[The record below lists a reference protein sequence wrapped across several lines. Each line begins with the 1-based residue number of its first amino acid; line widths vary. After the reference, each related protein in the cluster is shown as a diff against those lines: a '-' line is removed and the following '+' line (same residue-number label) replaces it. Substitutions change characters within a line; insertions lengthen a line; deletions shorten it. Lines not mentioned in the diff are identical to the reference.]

1 MNFASSKKGVNPL
14 RKNVWIGGWVIF
26 ILLCGSMPAFAQQA
40 QTITAEGVGAVIGGD
55 RAIAR
60 DQAIQDA
67 LRKAVEQAVG
77 TMVSSETLVQNFQ
90 TLNDKIYTQTQGYI
104 QNYRVLSETP
114 GSNVHQVTIQASV
127 AIGDLEKDLQA
138 LGFLLGQVGKPR
150 IMILV
155 AEQQIGQQSFNYWWG
170 TARATQADL
179 NIAEN
184 TIMDR
189 FREKGF
195 DIVDPQAQSGNI
207 RIPPAYQ
214 VVELSN
220 QNAITIGKQVDAE
233 IVIVGKALARMAG
246 NIAGTAMKS
255 IQANV
260 SMRAIQ
266 IDNAR
271 VLSSGAENA
280 AAVHIDEVTAGSEA
294 IKKAS
299 VKMSDKMMDD
309 ILKNFQKRVGASTTV
324 QLTVTGLAG
333 ADDVRKFK
341 TSVLGQVRG
350 VEGIHERSFAENVVK
365 MDVEIKGSA
374 QSLSQEISRKTF
386 PDFNVRIIRSSW
398 NTLEV
403 QVSPK

>member
-1 MNFASSKKGVNPL
+1 VNPL
-14 RKNVWIGGWVIF
+14 GKNVWIGGWLILA
-26 ILLCGSMPAFAQQA
+26 LLCGGIPAFGQQA
-40 QTITAEGVGAVIGGD
+40 QTVTAEGVGAVFGND

-77 TMVSSETLVQNFQ
+77 TLVSSETMVENFQ

-114 GSNVHQVTIQASV
+114 GSNVHQVTIQATV

-155 AEQQIGQQSFNYWWG
+155 AEQQIGHQNYNYWWG
-170 TARATQADL
+170 AHRGTQTDL
-179 NIAEN
+179 NVAEN

-195 DIVDPQAQSGNI
+195 EVVDHQAQAGNI
-207 RIPPAYQ
+207 KVPPAFQ

-220 QNAITIGKQVDAE
+220 QNAITLGKQVDAE
-233 IVIVGKALARMAG
+233 IVIIGKALARSAG
-246 NIAGTAMKS
+246 SIAGTSMKS
-255 IQANV
+255 FQANI

-271 VLSSGAENA
+271 ILSSGNENA
-280 AAVHIDEVTAGSEA
+280 AAVHIDEVTGGAEA

-299 VKMSDKMMDD
+299 IKMSDKMMED
-309 ILKNFQKRVGASTTV
+309 ILKNFQKRVGATTLV
-324 QLTVTGLAG
+324 QLTVFGLTGP
-333 ADDVRKFK
+333 DDVRKFK

-350 VEGIHERSFAENVVK
+350 VEGIHERSFSENTAK
-365 MDVEIKGSA
+365 MDVDVRGSA
-374 QSLSQEISRKTF
+374 QSISQDIGRKTF
-386 PDFNVRIIRSSW
+386 PDFAVKVIRSTW

>member
-1 MNFASSKKGVNPL
+1 MSCGSSKKGVNL
-14 RKNVWIGGWVIF
+14 LGKNVWVGGWLIF
-26 ILLCGSMPAFAQQA
+26 FLLWGSLPAFPQQA
-40 QTITAEGVGAVIGGD
+40 QVVTAEGVGAVIGGD

-77 TMVSSETLVQNFQ
+77 TLVSSETMVQNFQ
-90 TLNDKIYTQTQGYI
+90 TLSDKIYTQSQGYI
-104 QNYRVLSETP
+104 QNYRVVSETP
-114 GSNVHQVTIQASV
+114 GPNVHQVTIQATV
-127 AIGDLEKDLQA
+127 AMGNLEKDLQA

-155 AEQQIGQQSFNYWWG
+155 AEQQIGQQYYNYWWG
-170 TARATQADL
+170 IHRGTQTDL
-179 NIAEN
+179 NVAEN

-195 DIVDPQAQSGNI
+195 DIVDHQAQAGNI
-207 RIPPAYQ
+207 KIPPAFQ
-214 VVELSN
+214 VVELSDR
-220 QNAITIGKQVDAE
+220 NAVTLGKQVDAE
-233 IVIVGKALARMAG
+233 IVIVGKALARSVG
-246 NIAGTAMKS
+246 SIAGTAMKS
-255 IQANV
+255 LQANI

-266 IDNAR
+266 VDNAR
-271 VLSSGAENA
+271 VLSSGTENA
-280 AAVHIDEVTAGSEA
+280 AAVHIDEVTGGSEA

-309 ILKNFQKRVGASTTV
+309 ILKNFQKRVAATTLV
-324 QLTVTGLAG
+324 QLTVFGLSG

-350 VEGIHERSFAENVVK
+350 VEGIHERSFSENTLKV
-365 MDVEIKGSA
+365 DVDIRGSS
-374 QSLSQEISRKTF
+374 QSLSQEIGRKTF
-386 PDFNVRIIRSSW
+386 PDFNVKVIRSTW

>member
-1 MNFASSKKGVNPL
+1 LG
-14 RKNVWIGGWVIF
+14 KNVWIGGWLILA
-26 ILLCGSMPAFAQQA
+26 LLCGGIPAFGQQT
-40 QTITAEGVGAVIGGD
+40 QTVTTEGVGAVFGTD

-60 DQAIQDA
+60 DHAIQDA

-77 TMVSSETLVQNFQ
+77 TLVSSETMVQNFQ

-114 GSNVHQVTIQASV
+114 GSNVHQVTIQATV

-155 AEQQIGQQSFNYWWG
+155 AEQQIGQQYYNYWWG
-170 TARATQADL
+170 AHRGTQTDL
-179 NIAEN
+179 NVAEN

-195 DIVDPQAQSGNI
+195 DIVDPQAQAGNI
-207 RIPPAYQ
+207 KVPPAFQ
-214 VVELSN
+214 VVDLSN
-220 QNAITIGKQVDAE
+220 QNAITLGKQVDAE
-233 IVIVGKALARMAG
+233 IVIIGKALARSVG
-246 NIAGTAMKS
+246 SIAGTSMKS
-255 IQANV
+255 VQANI

-271 VLSSGAENA
+271 ILSSGNENS
-280 AAVHIDEVTAGSEA
+280 AAVHIDEVTGGVEA

-299 VKMSDKMMDD
+299 VKMSDKVMDD
-309 ILKNFQKRVGASTTV
+309 ILKNFQKRVGATTMV
-324 QLTVTGLAG
+324 QLVVFGLAG
-333 ADDVRKFK
+333 ADDIRKFK
-341 TSVLGQVRG
+341 TSVLSQVRG
-350 VEGIHERSFAENVVK
+350 VEGIHERSFSENMVK
-365 MDVEIKGSA
+365 MDVDVRGSA
-374 QSLSQEISRKTF
+374 QSISQEMSRKDF
-386 PDFNVRIIRSSW
+386 PDFVVKVIRSTW

>member
-1 MNFASSKKGVNPL
+1 MSCVSSKKGVNL
-14 RKNVWIGGWVIF
+14 LGKNVWIVGWV
-26 ILLCGSMPAFAQQA
+26 LLMLLGGSVPALAQQV
-40 QTITAEGVGAVIGGD
+40 QTVTAEGVGAVIGGD

-77 TMVSSETLVQNFQ
+77 ILVSSETLVQNFQ

-104 QNYRVLSETP
+104 QNYRVLSENP
-114 GSNVHQVTIQASV
+114 GPNVHQVTIQASV
-127 AIGDLEKDLQA
+127 AMGNLEKDLQA

-150 IMILV
+150 VMILV
-155 AEQQIGQQSFNYWWG
+155 AEQQIGQVNFNYWWG
-170 TARATQADL
+170 TARGTQADL
-179 NIAEN
+179 NVAEN

-195 DIVDPQAQSGNI
+195 DIVDPQAQAGNI
-207 RIPPAYQ
+207 KIPQAFQ

-220 QNAITIGKQVDAE
+220 QNAITLGKQVDAE
-233 IVIVGKALARMAG
+233 IVIVGMALARTAG
-246 NIAGTAMKS
+246 SIAGTAMKS

-271 VLSSGAENA
+271 VLSSGTENSA
-280 AAVHIDEVTAGSEA
+280 AIHIDEVTAGSEA

-324 QLTVTGLAG
+324 QLTVTGLSG

-350 VEGIHERSFAENVVK
+350 VEGIHERSFAENVAK
-365 MDVEIKGSA
+365 MDVDVKGSA

-386 PDFNVRIIRSSW
+386 PDFNVRVIRSSW

>member
-1 MNFASSKKGVNPL
+1 VNPL
-14 RKNVWIGGWVIF
+14 GKNVWIGGWLILA
-26 ILLCGSMPAFAQQA
+26 LLCGGIPAFGQQA
-40 QTITAEGVGAVIGGD
+40 QTITAEGVGAVFGND

-77 TMVSSETLVQNFQ
+77 TLVSSETMVQNFQ
-90 TLNDKIYTQTQGYI
+90 TLNDRIYTQTQGYI

-114 GSNVHQVTIQASV
+114 GSNVHTVTIQATV

-155 AEQQIGQQSFNYWWG
+155 AEQQIGRDSLNYWWG
-170 TARATQADL
+170 PGRGAQANL
-179 NIAEN
+179 NVAEN

-195 DIVDPQAQSGNI
+195 DIVDPQAQAGSI
-207 RIPPAYQ
+207 KVPPALQ
-214 VVELSN
+214 VADLSN
-220 QNAITIGKQVDAE
+220 QNAITLGKQVDAE
-233 IVIVGKALARMAG
+233 IVIIGKALARSVG
-246 NIAGTAMKS
+246 SIAGTSMKS
-255 IQANV
+255 VQANI

-271 VLSSGAENA
+271 VLSSGNQNA
-280 AAVHIDEVTAGSEA
+280 AAVHIDEVTGGAEA

-299 VKMSDKMMDD
+299 VKISDKMMDD
-309 ILKNFQKRVGASTTV
+309 ILKNFQKRVGATTTV
-324 QLTVTGLAG
+324 SLVVFGLAG
-333 ADDVRKFK
+333 ADDIRKFK

-350 VEGIHERSFAENVVK
+350 VEGIHERSFSENMVK
-365 MDVEIKGSA
+365 MDVDVRGSA
-374 QSLSQEISRKTF
+374 QSISQDMSRKTF
-386 PDFNVRIIRSSW
+386 PGFAVKVIRSTW
-398 NTLEV
+398 NTMEI

>member
-1 MNFASSKKGVNPL
+1 VNPL
-14 RKNVWIGGWVIF
+14 GKNVWIGGWLILA
-26 ILLCGSMPAFAQQA
+26 LLCGGIPAFGQQA
-40 QTITAEGVGAVIGGD
+40 QTITAEGVGAVFGND

-77 TMVSSETLVQNFQ
+77 ILVSSETMVQNFQ
-90 TLNDKIYTQTQGYI
+90 TLNDRIYTQTQGYI
-104 QNYRVLSETP
+104 QKYRVLSETP
-114 GSNVHQVTIQASV
+114 GSNVHTVTIQATV

-155 AEQQIGQQSFNYWWG
+155 AEQQIGRDSLNYWWG
-170 TARATQADL
+170 PGRGAQANL
-179 NIAEN
+179 NVAEN

-195 DIVDPQAQSGNI
+195 DIVDPQAQAGSI
-207 RIPPAYQ
+207 KVPPALQ
-214 VVELSN
+214 VADLSN
-220 QNAITIGKQVDAE
+220 QNAITLGKQVDAE
-233 IVIVGKALARMAG
+233 IVIIGKALARSVG
-246 NIAGTAMKS
+246 SIAGTSMKS
-255 IQANV
+255 VQANI

-271 VLSSGAENA
+271 VLSSGNENA
-280 AAVHIDEVTAGSEA
+280 AAVHIDEVTGGAEA

-299 VKMSDKMMDD
+299 VKISDKMMED
-309 ILKNFQKRVGASTTV
+309 ILKNFQKRVGATTTV
-324 QLTVTGLAG
+324 SLVVFGLAG
-333 ADDVRKFK
+333 ADDIRKFK

-350 VEGIHERSFAENVVK
+350 VEGIHERSFSENMVK
-365 MDVEIKGSA
+365 MDVDVRGSA
-374 QSLSQEISRKTF
+374 QSISQDMSRKTF
-386 PDFNVRIIRSSW
+386 PDFAVKVIRSTW
-398 NTLEV
+398 NTLEI

>member
-1 MNFASSKKGVNPL
+1 MNCGSSKKGVNLL
-14 RKNVWIGGWVIF
+14 RKNVWIGGWVLIL
-26 ILLCGSMPAFAQQA
+26 LLCGSIPALAQQA
-40 QTITAEGVGAVIGGD
+40 QTITAEGVGAVVGGD

-77 TMVSSETLVQNFQ
+77 IMVSSETMVQNFQ

-114 GSNVHQVTIQASV
+114 GPNVHQVTIQASV
-127 AIGDLEKDLQA
+127 AIGNLEKDLQA

-155 AEQQIGQQSFNYWWG
+155 AEQQIGQQYYNYWWG
-170 TARATQADL
+170 THRGTQADL
-179 NIAEN
+179 NVAEN

-195 DIVDPQAQSGNI
+195 DIVDPQAQAGNI
-207 RIPPAYQ
+207 KVPPAYQ

-220 QNAITIGKQVDAE
+220 QNAITLGKQVDAE
-233 IVIVGKALARMAG
+233 IVIVGKALARSVG
-246 NIAGTAMKS
+246 SIAGTAMKS

-271 VLSSGAENA
+271 VLSSGTENS
-280 AAVHIDEVTAGSEA
+280 AAVHIDEVTAGSDA

-365 MDVEIKGSA
+365 MDVDIKGSA
-374 QSLSQEISRKTF
+374 QTLTQEISRKTF
-386 PDFNVRIIRSSW
+386 PDFNVRVVRSSW

>member
-1 MNFASSKKGVNPL
+1 LG
-14 RKNVWIGGWVIF
+14 KNVWIVGWV
-26 ILLCGSMPAFAQQA
+26 LLMLLGGSVPALAQQV
-40 QTITAEGVGAVIGGD
+40 QTVTAEGVGAVIGGD

-77 TMVSSETLVQNFQ
+77 ILVSSETLVQNFQ

-104 QNYRVLSETP
+104 QNYRVLSENP
-114 GSNVHQVTIQASV
+114 GPNVHQVTIQASV
-127 AIGDLEKDLQA
+127 AMGNLEKDLQA

-150 IMILV
+150 VMILV
-155 AEQQIGQQSFNYWWG
+155 AEQQIGQVNFNYWWG
-170 TARATQADL
+170 TARGTQADL
-179 NIAEN
+179 NVAEN

-195 DIVDPQAQSGNI
+195 DIVDPQAQAGNI
-207 RIPPAYQ
+207 KIPQAFQ

-220 QNAITIGKQVDAE
+220 QNAITLGKQVDAE
-233 IVIVGKALARMAG
+233 IVIVGKALARTAG
-246 NIAGTAMKS
+246 SIAGTAMKS

-271 VLSSGAENA
+271 VLSSGTENSA
-280 AAVHIDEVTAGSEA
+280 AIHIDEVTAGSEA

-324 QLTVTGLAG
+324 QLTVTGLSG

-350 VEGIHERSFAENVVK
+350 VEGIHERSFAENVAK
-365 MDVEIKGSA
+365 MDVDVKGSA

-386 PDFNVRIIRSSW
+386 PDFNVRVIRSSW

>member
-1 MNFASSKKGVNPL
+1 MNFASSKKGVNLL
-14 RKNVWIGGWVIF
+14 RKNVWIGGWVVLL
-26 ILLCGSMPAFAQQA
+26 LLCGSIPALAQQA
-40 QTITAEGVGAVIGGD
+40 QTITAEGVGAVVGGD

-77 TMVSSETLVQNFQ
+77 ILVSSETMVQNFQ
-90 TLNDKIYTQTQGYI
+90 TLNDKIYTQTQGYV

-114 GSNVHQVTIQASV
+114 GPNVHQVTIQATV

-150 IMILV
+150 VMILV
-155 AEQQIGQQSFNYWWG
+155 AEQQIGQVNFNYWWG
-170 TARATQADL
+170 TARGTQADL
-179 NIAEN
+179 NVAEN

-195 DIVDPQAQSGNI
+195 DIVDPQAQAGNI
-207 RIPPAYQ
+207 KIPPAFQ

-220 QNAITIGKQVDAE
+220 QNAITLGKQVDAE
-233 IVIVGKALARMAG
+233 IVIIGKALARTAG
-246 NIAGTAMKS
+246 SIAGTAMKS

-271 VLSSGAENA
+271 ILSSGNENS

-299 VKMSDKMMDD
+299 IKMSDKMMDD
-309 ILKNFQKRVGASTTV
+309 ILKNFQKRVGASTLV

-350 VEGIHERSFAENVVK
+350 VEGIHERSFAENVAK
-365 MDVEIKGSA
+365 MDVDIKGSA
-374 QSLSQEISRKTF
+374 QTLSQEISRKTF
-386 PDFNVRIIRSSW
+386 PDFNVRVLRSSW

>member
-1 MNFASSKKGVNPL
+1 MA
-14 RKNVWIGGWVIF
+14 KNVWIGGWLVLA
-26 ILLCGSMPAFAQQA
+26 LLCGSMPAFGQQS
-40 QTITAEGVGAVIGGD
+40 QTVTAEGVGAVFGND

-77 TMVSSETLVQNFQ
+77 TLVSSETMVQNFQ

-104 QNYRVLSETP
+104 QSYRILSETP
-114 GSNVHQVTIQASV
+114 GTNIHQVTIQATV

-155 AEQQIGQQSFNYWWG
+155 AEQQIGQQYYNYWWG
-170 TARATQADL
+170 THRGAQTDL
-179 NIAEN
+179 NVAEN

-195 DIVDPQAQSGNI
+195 DIVDHQAQAGNI
-207 RIPPAYQ
+207 KVPPAFQ

-220 QNAITIGKQVDAE
+220 QNAVTLGKQVDAE
-233 IVIVGKALARMAG
+233 IVLIGKALARSAG
-246 NIAGTAMKS
+246 SIAGTSMKS
-255 IQANV
+255 IQANI

-266 IDNAR
+266 VDNAR
-271 VLSSGAENA
+271 VLSSGNENA
-280 AAVHIDEVTAGSEA
+280 AAVHIDEVTGGVEA

-299 VKMSDKMMDD
+299 AKMSAKMMDD
-309 ILKNFQKRVGASTTV
+309 ILKNFQKRVGATTTV
-324 QLTVTGLAG
+324 QLIVLGLVDAN
-333 ADDVRKFK
+333 DIRRFK
-341 TSVLGQVRG
+341 NSVLLQVRG
-350 VEGIHERSFAENVVK
+350 VEGIHERSFSESMVK
-365 MDVEIKGSA
+365 MDLDVRGSA
-374 QSLSQEISRKTF
+374 QSISQEISRKTF
-386 PDFNVRIIRSSW
+386 PDFAVKVIRSTW

>member
-1 MNFASSKKGVNPL
+1 VNPL
-14 RKNVWIGGWVIF
+14 GKNLWIGGWLILA
-26 ILLCGSMPAFAQQA
+26 LLCGGIPAFGQQA
-40 QTITAEGVGAVIGGD
+40 QTITAEGVGAVFGND

-77 TMVSSETLVQNFQ
+77 TLVSSETMVQNFQ
-90 TLNDKIYTQTQGYI
+90 TLNDRIYTQTQGYI

-114 GSNVHQVTIQASV
+114 GSNIHTVTIQATV

-155 AEQQIGQQSFNYWWG
+155 AEQQIGRDSFNYWWG
-170 TARATQADL
+170 PGRGAQANL
-179 NIAEN
+179 NVAEN

-195 DIVDPQAQSGNI
+195 DIVDPQAQAGSI
-207 RIPPAYQ
+207 KVPPALQ
-214 VVELSN
+214 VVDLSN
-220 QNAITIGKQVDAE
+220 QNAITLGKQVDAE
-233 IVIVGKALARMAG
+233 IVIIGKALARSVG
-246 NIAGTAMKS
+246 SIAGTSMKS
-255 IQANV
+255 IQANI

-271 VLSSGAENA
+271 VLSSGNENA
-280 AAVHIDEVTAGSEA
+280 AAVHIDEVTGGAEA

-299 VKMSDKMMDD
+299 VKISDKMMDD
-309 ILKNFQKRVGASTTV
+309 ILKNFQNRVGATTTV
-324 QLTVTGLAG
+324 SLVVFGLAG
-333 ADDVRKFK
+333 ADDIRKFK
-341 TSVLGQVRG
+341 NSVLGQVRG
-350 VEGIHERSFAENVVK
+350 VEGIHERSFSENMVK
-365 MDVEIKGSA
+365 IDVDVRGSA
-374 QSLSQEISRKTF
+374 QSISQDMSRKTF
-386 PDFNVRIIRSSW
+386 PDFAVKVIRSTW
-398 NTLEV
+398 NTLEI

>member
-1 MNFASSKKGVNPL
+1 VNPL
-14 RKNVWIGGWVIF
+14 GKNLWIGGWLILA
-26 ILLCGSMPAFAQQA
+26 LLCGGIPAFGQQA
-40 QTITAEGVGAVIGGD
+40 QTITAEGVGAVFGND

-77 TMVSSETLVQNFQ
+77 TLVSSETMVQNFQ
-90 TLNDKIYTQTQGYI
+90 TLNDRIYTQTQGYI

-114 GSNVHQVTIQASV
+114 GSNIHTVTIQATV

-155 AEQQIGQQSFNYWWG
+155 AEQQIGRDSFNYWWG
-170 TARATQADL
+170 PGRGAQANL
-179 NIAEN
+179 NVAEN

-195 DIVDPQAQSGNI
+195 DIVDPQAQAGSI
-207 RIPPAYQ
+207 KVPPALQ
-214 VVELSN
+214 VVDLSN
-220 QNAITIGKQVDAE
+220 QNAITLGKQVDAE
-233 IVIVGKALARMAG
+233 IVIIGKALARSVG
-246 NIAGTAMKS
+246 SIAGTSMKS
-255 IQANV
+255 IQANI

-271 VLSSGAENA
+271 VLSSGNENA
-280 AAVHIDEVTAGSEA
+280 AAVHIDEVTGGAEA

-299 VKMSDKMMDD
+299 VKISDKMMDD
-309 ILKNFQKRVGASTTV
+309 ILKNFQKRVGATTTV
-324 QLTVTGLAG
+324 SLVVFGLAG
-333 ADDVRKFK
+333 ADDIRKFK
-341 TSVLGQVRG
+341 NSVLGQVRG
-350 VEGIHERSFAENVVK
+350 VEGIHERSFSENMVK
-365 MDVEIKGSA
+365 IDVDVRGSA
-374 QSLSQEISRKTF
+374 QSISQDMSRKTF
-386 PDFNVRIIRSSW
+386 PDFAVKVIRSTW
-398 NTLEV
+398 NTLEI

>member
-1 MNFASSKKGVNPL
+1 VNPL
-14 RKNVWIGGWVIF
+14 GKNVWIGGWLILA
-26 ILLCGSMPAFAQQA
+26 LLCGGIPAFGQQA
-40 QTITAEGVGAVIGGD
+40 QTITAEGVGAVFGND

-77 TMVSSETLVQNFQ
+77 TLVSSETMVQNFQ
-90 TLNDKIYTQTQGYI
+90 TLNDRIYTQTQGYI

-114 GSNVHQVTIQASV
+114 GSNIHTVTIQATV

-155 AEQQIGQQSFNYWWG
+155 AEQQIGRDSFNYWWG
-170 TARATQADL
+170 PGRGAQANL
-179 NIAEN
+179 NVAEN

-195 DIVDPQAQSGNI
+195 DIVDPQAQAGSI
-207 RIPPAYQ
+207 KVPPALQ
-214 VVELSN
+214 VVDLSN
-220 QNAITIGKQVDAE
+220 QNAITLGKQVDAE
-233 IVIVGKALARMAG
+233 IVIIGKALARSVG
-246 NIAGTAMKS
+246 SIAGTSMKS
-255 IQANV
+255 IQANI

-271 VLSSGAENA
+271 VLSSGNENA
-280 AAVHIDEVTAGSEA
+280 AAVHIDEVTGGAEA

-299 VKMSDKMMDD
+299 VKISDKMMDD
-309 ILKNFQKRVGASTTV
+309 ILKNFQNRVGATTTV
-324 QLTVTGLAG
+324 SLVVFGLAG
-333 ADDVRKFK
+333 ADDIRKFK
-341 TSVLGQVRG
+341 NSVLGQVRG
-350 VEGIHERSFAENVVK
+350 VEGIHERSFSENMVK
-365 MDVEIKGSA
+365 IDVDVRGSA
-374 QSLSQEISRKTF
+374 QSISQDMSRKTF
-386 PDFNVRIIRSSW
+386 PDFAVKVIRSTW
-398 NTLEV
+398 NTLEI

>member
-1 MNFASSKKGVNPL
+1 MA
-14 RKNVWIGGWVIF
+14 KNVWIGGWLVLA
-26 ILLCGSMPAFAQQA
+26 LLCGSMPAFGQQS
-40 QTITAEGVGAVIGGD
+40 QTVTAEGVGAVFGND

-60 DQAIQDA
+60 DQALQDA

-77 TMVSSETLVQNFQ
+77 TLVSSETMVQNFQ

-104 QNYRVLSETP
+104 QSYRILSETP
-114 GSNVHQVTIQASV
+114 GTNIHQVTIQATV

-155 AEQQIGQQSFNYWWG
+155 AEQQIGRQYYNYWWG
-170 TARATQADL
+170 THRGAQTDL
-179 NIAEN
+179 NVAEN

-195 DIVDPQAQSGNI
+195 DIVDHQAQAGNI
-207 RIPPAYQ
+207 KVPPAFQ
-214 VVELSN
+214 VVDLSN
-220 QNAITIGKQVDAE
+220 QNAITLGKQVDAE
-233 IVIVGKALARMAG
+233 IVLIGKALARSVG
-246 NIAGTAMKS
+246 SIAGTSMKS
-255 IQANV
+255 VQANI

-271 VLSSGAENA
+271 VLSSGNENA
-280 AAVHIDEVTAGSEA
+280 AAVHIDEVTGGVEA

-299 VKMSDKMMDD
+299 AKMSAKMMDD
-309 ILKNFQKRVGASTTV
+309 ILKNFQKRVGATTTV
-324 QLTVTGLAG
+324 QLIVLGLVDAN
-333 ADDVRKFK
+333 DIRRFK
-341 TSVLGQVRG
+341 NSVLLQVRG
-350 VEGIHERSFAENVVK
+350 VEGIHERSFSESMVK
-365 MDVEIKGSA
+365 MDLDVRGSA
-374 QSLSQEISRKTF
+374 QSISQDISRKTF
-386 PDFNVRIIRSSW
+386 PDFAVKVIRSTW

>member
-1 MNFASSKKGVNPL
+1 MNCASSKKGVNLL
-14 RKNVWIGGWVIF
+14 RKNVWIGGWVLL
-26 ILLCGSMPAFAQQA
+26 ILLCGSIPVFAQQA
-40 QTITAEGVGAVIGGD
+40 QTITAEGVGAVVGGD

-77 TMVSSETLVQNFQ
+77 ILVSSETMVQNFQ
-90 TLNDKIYTQTQGYI
+90 TLNDKIYTQTQGYV

-114 GSNVHQVTIQASV
+114 GPNVHQVTIQATV

-195 DIVDPQAQSGNI
+195 DIVDPQAQAGNI
-207 RIPPAYQ
+207 KIPPAYQ

-220 QNAITIGKQVDAE
+220 QNAITLGKQVDAE
-233 IVIVGKALARMAG
+233 IVIVGKALARMSG

-280 AAVHIDEVTAGSEA
+280 AAVHIDEVTGGSEA

-374 QSLSQEISRKTF
+374 QTLSQEISRKTF
-386 PDFNVRIIRSSW
+386 PDFNLRVIRSSW

>member
-1 MNFASSKKGVNPL
+1 MNCASSKKGVNPL
-14 RKNVWIGGWVIF
+14 GKNVWIGGWL
-26 ILLCGSMPAFAQQA
+26 ILALFWGGIPAFGQQA
-40 QTITAEGVGAVIGGD
+40 QTVTVEGVGAVFGND

-77 TMVSSETLVQNFQ
+77 TLVSSETMVQNFQ

-114 GSNVHQVTIQASV
+114 GSNVHQVTIQATV

-150 IMILV
+150 IMVLV
-155 AEQQIGQQSFNYWWG
+155 AEQQIGQQSFNFWWG
-170 TARATQADL
+170 TARGAQADL
-179 NIAEN
+179 NVAEN

-195 DIVDPQAQSGNI
+195 DIVDPQAQAGNI
-207 RIPPAYQ
+207 KVPPAFQ
-214 VVELSN
+214 VVDLSN
-220 QNAITIGKQVDAE
+220 QNAITLGKQVDAE
-233 IVIVGKALARMAG
+233 IVIIGKALARSVG
-246 NIAGTAMKS
+246 SIAGTSMKS
-255 IQANV
+255 VQANI

-271 VLSSGAENA
+271 ILSSGNENA
-280 AAVHIDEVTAGSEA
+280 AAVHIDEVTGGADA

-309 ILKNFQKRVGASTTV
+309 ILKNFQKRVGATTMV
-324 QLTVTGLAG
+324 QLVVFGLVG
-333 ADDVRKFK
+333 ADDIRKFK
-341 TSVLGQVRG
+341 TSVLSQVRG
-350 VEGIHERSFAENVVK
+350 VEGIHERSFSENTVK
-365 MDVEIKGSA
+365 MDLDVRGSA
-374 QSLSQEISRKTF
+374 QSISQDISRKTF
-386 PDFNVRIIRSSW
+386 PDFTVKVIRSTW

>member
-1 MNFASSKKGVNPL
+1 MSCASSRKGVNFL
-14 RKNVWIGGWVIF
+14 GKNVWIGGWLIF
-26 ILLCGSMPAFAQQA
+26 LLLCGSLKAFPQQA
-40 QTITAEGVGAVIGGD
+40 QVVTAEGVGAVIGGD

-77 TMVSSETLVQNFQ
+77 TLVSSETMVQNFQ
-90 TLNDKIYTQTQGYI
+90 TLSDKIYTQSQGYI
-104 QNYRVLSETP
+104 QNYQIVSETP
-114 GSNVHQVTIQASV
+114 GPNVHQVTIQATV
-127 AIGDLEKDLQA
+127 AMGNLEKDLQA

-155 AEQQIGQQSFNYWWG
+155 AEQQIGQQYYNYWWG
-170 TARATQADL
+170 THRGTQTDL
-179 NIAEN
+179 NVAEN

-195 DIVDPQAQSGNI
+195 DIVDPQAQAGNI
-207 RIPPAYQ
+207 KIPPAFQ

-233 IVIVGKALARMAG
+233 IVIVGKALARAAG
-246 NIAGTAMKS
+246 SIAGTAMKS
-255 IQANV
+255 LQANI

-266 IDNAR
+266 VDNAR
-271 VLSSGAENA
+271 VLSSGTENA
-280 AAVHIDEVTAGSEA
+280 AAVHIDEVTGGSDA

-299 VKMSDKMMDD
+299 IKMSDKMMDD
-309 ILKNFQKRVGASTTV
+309 ILRNFQKRVGATTLV
-324 QLTVTGLAG
+324 QLMVFGLTG

-350 VEGIHERSFAENVVK
+350 VEGIHERSFAENMLKV
-365 MDVEIKGSA
+365 DVDIRGSA
-374 QSLSQEISRKTF
+374 QSLSQEIGRKTF
-386 PDFNVRIIRSSW
+386 PDFNVKVIRSTW

>member
-1 MNFASSKKGVNPL
+1 LA
-14 RKNVWIGGWVIF
+14 KNVWIGGWLVLA
-26 ILLCGSMPAFAQQA
+26 LLCGSMPAFGQQS
-40 QTITAEGVGAVIGGD
+40 QTVTAEGVGAVFGND

-77 TMVSSETLVQNFQ
+77 TLVSSETMVQNFQ

-104 QNYRVLSETP
+104 QSYRILAETP
-114 GSNVHQVTIQASV
+114 GTNIHQVTIQATV

-155 AEQQIGQQSFNYWWG
+155 AEQQIGQQYYNYWWG
-170 TARATQADL
+170 THRGAQTDL
-179 NIAEN
+179 NVAEN

-195 DIVDPQAQSGNI
+195 DIVDHQAQAGNI
-207 RIPPAYQ
+207 KVPPAFQ

-220 QNAITIGKQVDAE
+220 QNAVTLGKQVDAE
-233 IVIVGKALARMAG
+233 IVLIGKALARSAG
-246 NIAGTAMKS
+246 SIAGTSMKS
-255 IQANV
+255 IQANI

-266 IDNAR
+266 VDNAR
-271 VLSSGAENA
+271 VLSSGNENA
-280 AAVHIDEVTAGSEA
+280 AAVHIDEVTGGVEA

-299 VKMSDKMMDD
+299 AKMSAKMMDD
-309 ILKNFQKRVGASTTV
+309 ILKNFQKRVGATTTV
-324 QLTVTGLAG
+324 QLIVIGLIDAN
-333 ADDVRKFK
+333 DIRRFK
-341 TSVLGQVRG
+341 NSVLGQVRG
-350 VEGIHERSFAENVVK
+350 VEGIHERSFSESMVK
-365 MDVEIKGSA
+365 MDLDVRGSA
-374 QSLSQEISRKTF
+374 QSISQEISRKTF
-386 PDFNVRIIRSSW
+386 PDFAVKVIRSTW

>member
-1 MNFASSKKGVNPL
+1 MNCASSKKGVTL
-14 RKNVWIGGWVIF
+14 LVSKVRIGVWVV
-26 ILLCGSMPAFAQQA
+26 LLLLSGSFHAFAQQT
-40 QTITAEGVGAVIGGD
+40 QTITAEGVGAVMGND

-77 TMVSSETLVQNFQ
+77 TMVSSETMVQNFQ
-90 TLNDKIYTQTQGYI
+90 TLSDKIYTQTQGYI

-114 GSNVHQVTIQASV
+114 GPNVHQVTIQATV
-127 AIGDLEKDLQA
+127 AMGDLEKDLQA

-155 AEQQIGQQSFNYWWG
+155 AEQQIGQQYYNYWWG
-170 TARATQADL
+170 THRGTQTDL
-179 NIAEN
+179 NVAEN

-195 DIVDPQAQSGNI
+195 DIVDPQAQAGNI
-207 RIPPAYQ
+207 KIPPAFQ

-233 IVIVGKALARMAG
+233 IVIVGKALARSVG
-246 NIAGTAMKS
+246 SIAGTAMKS
-255 IQANV
+255 LQANI

-266 IDNAR
+266 VDNAR
-271 VLSSGAENA
+271 VLSSGIENA
-280 AAVHIDEVTAGSEA
+280 AAVHIDEVTGGSDA

-299 VKMSDKMMDD
+299 IKMSDKMMDD
-309 ILKNFQKRVGASTTV
+309 ILKNFQKRVGATTLV
-324 QLTVTGLAG
+324 QLMVFGLSG

-350 VEGIHERSFAENVVK
+350 VEGIHERSFAENTLKV
-365 MDVEIKGSA
+365 DVDIRGNA
-374 QSLSQEISRKTF
+374 QSLSQEIGRKTF
-386 PDFNVRIIRSSW
+386 PDFSVKVIRSTW

>member
-1 MNFASSKKGVNPL
+1 MNPL
-14 RKNVWIGGWVIF
+14 AKNVWIGGWLVLA
-26 ILLCGSMPAFAQQA
+26 LLCGSMPAFGQQS
-40 QTITAEGVGAVIGGD
+40 QTVTAEGVGAVFGND

-77 TMVSSETLVQNFQ
+77 TLVSSETMVQNFQ

-104 QNYRVLSETP
+104 QSYRILAETP
-114 GSNVHQVTIQASV
+114 GTNIHQVTIQATV

-155 AEQQIGQQSFNYWWG
+155 AEQQIGQQYYNYWWG
-170 TARATQADL
+170 THRGAQTDL
-179 NIAEN
+179 NVAEN

-195 DIVDPQAQSGNI
+195 DIVDHQAQAGNI
-207 RIPPAYQ
+207 KVPPAFQ

-220 QNAITIGKQVDAE
+220 QNAVTLGKQVDAE
-233 IVIVGKALARMAG
+233 IVLIGKALARSAG
-246 NIAGTAMKS
+246 SIAGTSMKS
-255 IQANV
+255 IQANI

-266 IDNAR
+266 VDNAR
-271 VLSSGAENA
+271 VLSSGNENA
-280 AAVHIDEVTAGSEA
+280 AAVHIDEVTGGVEA

-299 VKMSDKMMDD
+299 AKMSAKMMDD
-309 ILKNFQKRVGASTTV
+309 ILKNFQKRVGATTTV
-324 QLTVTGLAG
+324 QLIVIGLIDAN
-333 ADDVRKFK
+333 DIRRFK
-341 TSVLGQVRG
+341 NSVLGQVRG
-350 VEGIHERSFAENVVK
+350 VEGIHERSFSESMVK
-365 MDVEIKGSA
+365 MDLDVRGSA
-374 QSLSQEISRKTF
+374 QSISQEISRKTF
-386 PDFNVRIIRSSW
+386 PDFAVKVIRSTW